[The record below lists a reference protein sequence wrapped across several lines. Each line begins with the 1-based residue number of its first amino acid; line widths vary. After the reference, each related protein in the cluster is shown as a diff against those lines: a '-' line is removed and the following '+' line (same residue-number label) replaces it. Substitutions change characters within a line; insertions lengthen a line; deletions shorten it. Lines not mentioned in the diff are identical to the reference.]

1 MKHKNLTVLFAH
13 GSSNPRWKEQI
24 EALTACA
31 RTQHDN
37 VEIAYME
44 LCSPTLRDIIEAQ
57 IHATGQD
64 DGTSDEILK
73 SVQLIPLFLATGK
86 HLEEDI
92 PKLANS
98 LSAEF
103 NIDISIADAIGLNPI
118 LSQAINE
125 IVDDQLKRRSDPERE

>member
-24 EALTACA
+24 ETLTAYA

-37 VEIAYME
+37 VEVAYME
-44 LCSPTLRDIIEAQ
+44 LCSPTLREIIEAQ
-57 IHATGQD
+57 IHDTAQKD
-64 DGTSDEILK
+64 DTNGEILK
-73 SVQLIPLFLATGK
+73 TVHLIPLFLATGK

-92 PKLANS
+92 PRLANS
-98 LSAEF
+98 LGAEF

-125 IVDDQLKRRSDPERE
+125 IVDDQLKQLSAP